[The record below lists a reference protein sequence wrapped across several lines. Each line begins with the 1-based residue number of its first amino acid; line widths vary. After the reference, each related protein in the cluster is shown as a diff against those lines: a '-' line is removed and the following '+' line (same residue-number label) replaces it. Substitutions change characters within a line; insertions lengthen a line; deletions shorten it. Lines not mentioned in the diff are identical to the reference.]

1 MPATG
6 STGGR
11 RWWPLALAA
20 VLVTVAVLAAWG
32 LQQRYAA
39 GAGSQGDS
47 APAYS
52 IVVNQDGKTLKK
64 YDLAG
69 LHALPQ
75 SRVVIEG
82 KEQTGPLLAVLLE
95 DAGASPYTSVR
106 VRGAGLRDGGEITY
120 SPAQVRQKVQLDF
133 SDRGT
138 VKVCGPHLAR
148 SEWVRDVISVD
159 AR

>member
-1 MPATG
+1 MPALG
-6 STGGR
+6 NTGGR
-11 RWWPLALAA
+11 RWWPLALTA

-39 GAGSQGDS
+39 GAGSSQGD
-47 APAYS
+47 PAYS
-52 IVVNQDGKTLKK
+52 IVVEQDGKTLKK

-75 SRVVIEG
+75 SRAVIEG
-82 KEQTGPLLAVLLE
+82 KEQAGPLLTVLLK
-95 DAGASPYTSVR
+95 DAGAGPYASVR
-106 VRGAGLRDGGEITY
+106 VRGVGLRDGGEITC
-120 SPAQVRQKVQLDF
+120 SPAQIREKVQLDF

-138 VKVCGPHLAR
+138 VKVCGPHLPR
-148 SEWVRDVISVD
+148 SEWVRDVVSID